1 MADKEVNINGNVI
14 GENSKITLTVKNAL
28 WALGLLITLFSTI
41 LTIAYFDVKSDM
53 KTYKE
58 KVDKDKEEFVKTIQ
72 EDITT
77 KLEKRRD
84 KEEEFVRS
92 IEEMKGNIKLI
103 LDRTQRVGTMPA
115 EGVNTI
121 NNNNPTN
128 VPPPDTRSR

>member
-1 MADKEVNINGNVI
+1 MADREVNINGNVI

-53 KTYKE
+53 KSYKE
-58 KVDKDKEEFVKTIQ
+58 KVDKEKEEFVKKVQ
-72 EDITT
+72 DDITT
-77 KLEKRRD
+77 KLDKRRD

-92 IEEMKGNIKLI
+92 LEEIKGNIRLI
-103 LDRTQRVGTMPA
+103 LDRTQRVGNIPM

-121 NNNNPTN
+121 NNNNPSTT
-128 VPPPDTRSR
+128 PPPTNRHQ